1 MRPRKDY
8 NEEQEDDAYDELIG
22 EYDRE
27 GEDEDEE

>member
-22 EYDRE
+22 DYD